1 MSFNF
6 KQKYGGWALVTGA
19 TSGIGE
25 QMAQQ
30 LAEDGMNLVLV
41 ARREQELKD
50 YAQKLATQY
59 SIETDVIVADLST
72 QQGVDEIKATQHD
85 IGLVALSAGLET
97 NGAFEKLDLAV
108 ERQLLQVNVN
118 SVVDLSHHFSN
129 TMIVRGK
136 GGILLVA
143 SMFGQMASP
152 YFSTYAGSKAFVINF
167 GQSLYGELKSKG
179 VDVSILSP
187 GLTKTP
193 MAVSTGVNWNKVP
206 MAARSAEK
214 VAKVGL
220 QGVGKRVL
228 TVPGLRN
235 NIMAFMADLTP
246 RKMMSLS
253 MQKILNAALDAKRL

>member
-25 QMAQQ
+25 QMAKQ
-30 LAEDGMNLVLV
+30 LAEDGMNIVLV
-41 ARREQELKD
+41 ARREQELKE
-50 YAQKLATQY
+50 YAQTLAGQY
-59 SIETDVIVADLST
+59 SVETDVIVADLST
-72 QQGVDEIKATQHD
+72 QDGVDKIKATEHD
-85 IGLVALSAGLET
+85 IGLIALSAGLES
-97 NGAFEKLDLAV
+97 NGAFEKLDLDA
-108 ERQLLQVNVN
+108 ERRLLHVNVN
-118 SVVDLSHHFSN
+118 SVVELSHHFSN
-129 TMIVRGK
+129 TMIARGR

-167 GQSLYGELKSKG
+167 AQSLYAELKSKG
-179 VDVSILSP
+179 VDVSVLSP

-193 MAVSTGVNWNKVP
+193 MAVSTGVNWKKVP
-206 MAARSAEK
+206 MAARSPEK

-235 NIMAFMADLTP
+235 NIMAFLADLTP
-246 RKMMSLS
+246 RKIMALS
-253 MQKILNAALDAKRL
+253 MQKILHGALDAKRL